1 MDETSVRTIDRL
13 VEILDSF
20 TQDRTTWSL
29 SELSQHLGLPKSTLH
44 RFLVG
49 LERHGIMRRDENG
62 RWLLGYRLFIWGSLA
77 VESTGLRQVAAPIMR
92 ELAERTG
99 ETVLLTEYRNG
110 DVICIEKIETTH
122 SVRLAMSVGAVRAP
136 HAGASSKVL
145 MAYLPPAEVA
155 KIIQERGLPRLC
167 SNTIIEPTA
176 LEAELARIRELG
188 YAYSYEETDI
198 GAWGIATP
206 IRDWRGE
213 VVAGLGIVG
222 PTVRYSKRQMQTY
235 VQLCLEA
242 ADRISA
248 LLGYRPEATG
258 ELATEKALFGRSQR
272 RRPPP
277 AATPT
282 LQTTTSP
289 ALAGPVTPNDDRA
302 RSPRTN
308 HH

>member
-1 MDETSVRTIDRL
+1 MEDTSVKTVDRL

-20 TQDRTTWSL
+20 TRDRPGWSL
-29 SELSQHLGLPKSTLH
+29 SELSLHLGLPKSTLH

-99 ETVLLTEYRNG
+99 ETVILTEYRNG
-110 DVICIEKIETTH
+110 DVICTEKIETTH
-122 SVRLAMSVGAVRAP
+122 SVRLAMHVGAVRAP

-167 SNTIIEPTA
+167 ERTITDPRILQE
-176 LEAELARIRELG
+176 ELRQIRTRG
-188 YAYSYEETDI
+188 YAESYEETDR

-213 VVAGLGIVG
+213 VVAGLGIAG
-222 PTVRYSKRQMQTY
+222 PTVRYSKQQMQEY
-235 VQLCLEA
+235 VRFCREA
-242 ADRISA
+242 AERISA
-248 LLGYRPEATG
+248 LLGYRP
-258 ELATEKALFGRSQR
+258 
-272 RRPPP
+272 
-277 AATPT
+277 AAVEP
-282 LQTTTSP
+282 
-289 ALAGPVTPNDDRA
+289 G
-302 RSPRTN
+302 
-308 HH
+308 